1 MPSFI
6 ACAMT
11 DCRWNR
17 DGQCNK
23 SEIFVDQGVMC
34 SNYEPEVADLGLGLG
49 APGPDPRAMLLQQ
62 LAGGM
67 AGGMAGGGAPPAVG
81 GGPVL
86 PGGEAPPPLRF

>member
-11 DCRWNR
+11 NCRWNR

-23 SEIFVDQGVMC
+23 SEVFIDQGVMC

-49 APGPDPRAMLLQQ
+49 APGPDPSCYA
-62 LAGGM
+62 LAT
-67 AGGMAGGGAPPAVG
+67 ASRRRRF
-81 GGPVL
+81 
-86 PGGEAPPPLRF
+86 PGGRWRPRSTWRRGTTSATVLML

>member
-11 DCRWNR
+11 NCRWNR

-62 LAGGM
+62 LAGGI
-67 AGGMAGGGAPPAVG
+67 AGGGAPPAVG

-86 PGGEAPPPLRF
+86 PRGEAPPPLRF

>member
-23 SEIFVDQGVMC
+23 SEVFVDQGVMC

-62 LAGGM
+62 LAGG
-67 AGGMAGGGAPPAVG
+67 GASPTVG

-86 PGGEAPPPLRF
+86 PGGEAPPPLML